1 MSTLQHDSADQRRII
16 GLTGGIGMGKTTV
29 SNYLANIHHL
39 PVLDADV
46 YARKAVEPGSP
57 ILKKVV
63 ERYGASILLPDQTLD
78 RIRLGSIVFKSR
90 PERFWLERQ
99 IHPFV
104 RDRIKAD
111 LNGAKL
117 RSEPIVIVSIPL
129 LFEARMT
136 DLVNEIWVVYC
147 PHSHQVERL
156 RERAVQEGDRSHRL
170 TVEEIQSRID
180 SQMAIGKKLDQADV
194 VLDNSSTV
202 EALLNQV
209 DRALGQ
215 SQIRELTPS

>member
-1 MSTLQHDSADQRRII
+1 MSKLQHGSTDQRRII

-29 SNYLANIHHL
+29 SDYLANAHHL

-46 YARKAVEPGSP
+46 YAREAVEPGSP
-57 ILKKVV
+57 ILKKIV
-63 ERYGASILLPDQTLD
+63 ERYGSSILLPNQTLD
-78 RIRLGSIVFKSR
+78 RVRLGSIVFKSR

-104 RDRIKAD
+104 RDRIQAD
-111 LNGAKL
+111 LKAAKL
-117 RSEPIVIVSIPL
+117 RSEAIVVVSIPL

-147 PHSHQVERL
+147 PHGHQVKRL
-156 RERAVQEGDRSHRL
+156 MKRDTQEGDRSHRL

-180 SQMAIGKKLDQADV
+180 SQMAIGKKLAQADV

>member
-1 MSTLQHDSADQRRII
+1 MSTLQNGSADQRRII

-29 SNYLANIHHL
+29 SDYLANAHHL

-46 YARKAVEPGSP
+46 YAREAVEPGSP

-78 RIRLGSIVFKSR
+78 RVRLGNIVFKSR

-111 LNGAKL
+111 LNKAKL

-147 PHSHQVERL
+147 PHSHQVDRLMERD
-156 RERAVQEGDRSHRL
+156 VQGGDRYRL

-202 EALLNQV
+202 EALLTQV

-215 SQIRELTPS
+215 SQLRELTPS